1 MVAPSCARRTR
12 LCGFLLTALTTRL
25 LCAPEQ
31 VLGAAPGATA
41 PRASSDAVGFTT
53 EDGDG
58 DDGVEELAAG
68 LGGLQLG
75 DNVGEEQPEFYA
87 GTDGSGHRM
96 VECKHPGL
104 TKLERC
110 VGIVNSGHG
119 DAKWMEKPKPSWF
132 AKFPEEIFPNVMAF
146 TGVDVRVG
154 GGAGQI
160 ARVGDGRR
168 LLNRPDVL
176 GLLSTVRNPDEKW
189 LNEKWRTVRALNDI
203 WTRARQAHGRLS
215 LGDINFL
222 PRDEDRRKNML
233 RARFRSLCDVTSRL
247 LGEKTGYGR
256 GGPQLQQNQPDG
268 TTTTISPALQDN
280 PVQLRPGAQV
290 RVKPWGSFGTR
301 DAFEMEEYLTQDVDP
316 QLLHSNWSLRGRSPF
331 VRWSAYLEQYA
342 NSEQTGEVVQFVPG
356 RGGVLPLPPSY
367 VVRFPLPALPWSV
380 ASALEWG
387 ASPFFVHGTDVDE
400 NAGDNPGEEQ
410 VPPGGWRLTRRGA
423 ERLPAGQ
430 NELLLEVPY
439 DQLYVDVAAQN
450 GQNPFVAGVAEALR
464 YE

>member
-160 ARVGDGRR
+160 AR
-168 LLNRPDVL
+168 
-176 GLLSTVRNPDEKW
+176 
-189 LNEKWRTVRALNDI
+189 
-203 WTRARQAHGRLS
+203 
-215 LGDINFL
+215 
-222 PRDEDRRKNML
+222 
-233 RARFRSLCDVTSRL
+233 
-247 LGEKTGYGR
+247 
-256 GGPQLQQNQPDG
+256 
-268 TTTTISPALQDN
+268 
-280 PVQLRPGAQV
+280 
-290 RVKPWGSFGTR
+290 
-301 DAFEMEEYLTQDVDP
+301 
-316 QLLHSNWSLRGRSPF
+316 LLHSNWSLRGRSPF